1 MLQVLLRT
9 LAITTR
15 IRRMRRAARS
25 RRDALLR
32 DWPAAEAG
40 VALPEVQ
47 AGLHVCVPL
56 DSLAREGELLSK
68 AAAVGVELSALSGYC
83 LADPAQPPRAGL
95 VLGFAGVD
103 EAQIASALAKL
114 RRAWR

>member
-1 MLQVLLRT
+1 M
-9 LAITTR
+9 
-15 IRRMRRAARS
+15 
-25 RRDALLR
+25 
-32 DWPAAEAG
+32 
-40 VALPEVQ
+40 Q
-47 AGLHVCVPL
+47 AGLHLCVPL
-56 DSLAREGELLSK
+56 GSLAREHELIDK

-103 EAQIASALAKL
+103 EAQIALALDKL